1 MSESLMDTPP
11 ETVAP
16 ETTQEET
23 TSWMYADELPGQGE
37 KPEWFM
43 DKYKSVAEQAKA
55 YPELAKKFGA
65 FTGAPEE
72 YSIPEESVF
81 TGDPMLESFKELA
94 RESNMS
100 QEGFS
105 KVLTWYESTQMDNVE
120 AMRAAEIEAI
130 GKDRDVRIKSVNDW
144 AKANL
149 DPEGYEDLKST
160 LTTASAFR
168 VVERLIDKTREK
180 SIPATVN
187 TAPGISKSEITARIA
202 DPRYQSSR
210 EFRQETEELMRKLVG
225 SGEYHEIRQ

>member
-1 MSESLMDTPP
+1 
-11 ETVAP
+11 
-16 ETTQEET
+16 
-23 TSWMYADELPGQGE
+23 
-37 KPEWFM
+37 
-43 DKYKSVAEQAKA
+43 
-55 YPELAKKFGA
+55 
-65 FTGAPEE
+65 
-72 YSIPEESVF
+72 
-81 TGDPMLESFKELA
+81 MLESFKELA

-180 SIPATVN
+180 SIPATVSA
-187 TAPGISKSEITARIA
+187 APGISKSEITARIA